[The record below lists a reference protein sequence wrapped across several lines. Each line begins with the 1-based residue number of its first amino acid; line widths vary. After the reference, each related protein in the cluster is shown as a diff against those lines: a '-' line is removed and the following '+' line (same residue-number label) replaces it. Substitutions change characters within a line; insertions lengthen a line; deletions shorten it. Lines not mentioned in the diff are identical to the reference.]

1 MHAVSDLTAHMGYLL
16 RMVSNA
22 VSQEFARKVASEG
35 VTVAE
40 WALLRSL
47 YDSDSVAPSAL
58 ARKMGLTKGAIS
70 KLAERLLEKGLLQRT
85 GNPDDKRG
93 HRLSLSAAGL
103 GKVPLLAA
111 LADGNDAAFFAV
123 LTDDERDRLRHL
135 LAALIDRH
143 GLSAVP
149 ID

>member
-47 YDSDSVAPSAL
+47 YDSDPVAPSVL

-70 KLAERLLEKGLLQRT
+70 KLAERLLEKGLLERT